1 MSDAPPR
8 VPREK
13 EFISCPYCTMQIP
26 ADVTACPHCQQ
37 DVLPTERP
45 KRRRPLSAGRPDP
58 AALWDRYGKLVMLAG
73 PILLAVLVLFFVYQ
87 KGVAQRVKVMPNS
100 SLLTR
105 VEREREGDSMILRG
119 TVTNQGDDVPDLS
132 LRSIAVVVEFVY
144 RSGRRV
150 KKTVFPKAVFRGE
163 GALLRGE
170 TGKFEVTGSA
180 KELKEIVLRSQVVDL
195 GMGRKLIRPRHRR

>member
-1 MSDAPPR
+1 
-8 VPREK
+8 
-13 EFISCPYCTMQIP
+13 
-26 ADVTACPHCQQ
+26 
-37 DVLPTERP
+37 
-45 KRRRPLSAGRPDP
+45 
-58 AALWDRYGKLVMLAG
+58 MLAG

-87 KGVAQRVKVMPNS
+87 KGVEQRVKVMPNS

-150 KKTVFPKAVFRGE
+150 KKTVFPKAEFRGE